1 MTDLV
6 ERLTDEEITRIGETL
21 GAKIVGHSDY
31 ESWGHGYR
39 YDVFGRA
46 TIPNVPRN
54 LIPFARAIE
63 AEIIKRLR
71 SQLEA
76 ANLANT
82 KQAALEQDA
91 ARYRWLRDAIY
102 IDPKMLILRIDKVFL
117 RGPLPEALDSAI
129 DDAIDVAVDKAMK
142 A

>member
-91 ARYRWLRDAIY
+91 ARYRWLVDN
-102 IDPKMLILRIDKVFL
+102 
-117 RGPLPEALDSAI
+117 GPDTFVAAYYNTSTPQEVGAAI
-129 DDAIDVAVDKAMK
+129 DAAMK

>member
-1 MTDLV
+1 MNNDIV

-91 ARYRWLRDAIY
+91 ARYRYLRNVAKTSDWEYFGSLQPHAADEEIDA
-102 IDPKMLILRIDKVFL
+102 
-117 RGPLPEALDSAI
+117 
-129 DDAIDVAVDKAMK
+129 AMK

>member
-91 ARYRWLRDAIY
+91 ARYHWLVENHAWDMLVFVRSTRPYTDAREVFADS
-102 IDPKMLILRIDKVFL
+102 ID
-117 RGPLPEALDSAI
+117 A
-129 DDAIDVAVDKAMK
+129 AMK

>member
-91 ARYRWLRDAIY
+91 ARYRWLHEHIESDGYGYWLPYMCIGERAAAPTLDDFRATFDA
-102 IDPKMLILRIDKVFL
+102 
-117 RGPLPEALDSAI
+117 
-129 DDAIDVAVDKAMK
+129 AMK